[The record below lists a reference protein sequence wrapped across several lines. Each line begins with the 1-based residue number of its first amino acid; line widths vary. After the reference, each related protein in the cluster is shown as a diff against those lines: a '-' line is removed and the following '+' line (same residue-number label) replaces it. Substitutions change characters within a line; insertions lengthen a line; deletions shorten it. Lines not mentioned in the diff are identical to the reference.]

1 MKQKL
6 MSSSF
11 VFFIARPCFGM
22 IFTLLY
28 KKRKKRKREK
38 NYNHPERQVVW
49 LLRKRLSLF
58 FGEKKTRAFFVC
70 LIHISFWRTDIYRKR
85 KKKHFQEKN
94 IYIEKR

>member
-1 MKQKL
+1 

-58 FGEKKTRAFFVC
+58 FGEKKT
-70 LIHISFWRTDIYRKR
+70 KNQ
-85 KKKHFQEKN
+85 KKKNPRFFCLFDSHKLLENRHLQKKKKKTLSGKKHL
-94 IYIEKR
+94 Y

>member
-1 MKQKL
+1 
-6 MSSSF
+6 
-11 VFFIARPCFGM
+11 M

-85 KKKHFQEKN
+85 KKNTFRKKTSILKKGRYKELCLA
-94 IYIEKR
+94 

>member
-1 MKQKL
+1 

-58 FGEKKTRAFFVC
+58 FGEKNPRFFC
-70 LIHISFWRTDIYRKR
+70 LFDSHKLLENRHLQKK
-85 KKKHFQEKN
+85 KKKHSQEKN